1 MQSFNMTSHIS
12 GKFNEE
18 LEQLKNSVLAM
29 GGQVELQL
37 NRTLAA
43 MKSNDRRS
51 AEQVVLDDAE
61 VNAMEL
67 RIDDECMRIIA
78 RRQPAAGDLRLVLT
92 IVKINV
98 DIERIGDE
106 VERIARVVA
115 DSDMPFSERIR
126 ADMFDIG
133 HLVLAMLQNSLNA
146 FARMDDVAAEQTHA
160 EDQKVDEQY
169 KQLLIEVIQEMQKKD
184 EIDPAWLEILW
195 ALRSMERIGDRCK
208 NICEYVIYFV
218 RGVNLRHED

>member
-29 GGQVELQL
+29 GGQVELHL

-43 MKSNDRRS
+43 MKSNDKRT
-51 AEQVVLDDAE
+51 AEQVALDDAE

-67 RIDDECMRIIA
+67 RIDEECMRIIA

-92 IVKINV
+92 VVKINV

-115 DSDMPFSERIR
+115 NGDLPISERIR

-133 HLVLAMLQNSLNA
+133 HLILEMLQNSLNA
-146 FARMDDVAAEQTHA
+146 FARMDDVAAEETHA
-160 EDQKVDEQY
+160 KDDKVDEQY

-218 RGVNLRHED
+218 RGVNLRHE